1 MESHGTLTLSVLGH
15 IVWGPME
22 VTTALFEFGLDLEL
36 VGYALMFIGHRY
48 FGDSGGDLR
57 LKAR

>member
-1 MESHGTLTLSVLGH
+1 
-15 IVWGPME
+15 ME